1 MTGGAG
7 YDVVKPLPHT
17 TKVTL
22 QFDAFFERSRADI
35 GTIDRD
41 ASGLDGVSVSKAAE
55 LEAAGYMDV
64 VAVDAVQPSSVSAIY
79 SAPGLDREVF
89 LAAADLHWDGVE
101 LPPHGARTRDRIDWR
116 VRLVGPDRQRSRCA
130 GSPTVT
136 PAGAPSHFLAVC
148 TANQNSSS

>member
-41 ASGLDGVSVSKAAE
+41 DSGLDGVSVSKAAE

-89 LAAADLHWDGVE
+89 LAAGDLHWDGVE
-101 LPPHGARTRDRIDWR
+101 LLTMALAPEIESTGEFDLLVLIGSDR
-116 VRLVGPDRQRSRCA
+116 A
-130 GSPTVT
+130 A
-136 PAGAPSHFLAVC
+136 PAVQP
-148 TANQNSSS
+148 